1 MFDVA
6 TILAL
11 SSTDARDWARAS
23 NDAEALVA
31 VRDAALADDSRPRRS
46 LLAAIELR
54 LATLARASAQAE
66 EAGEVVRDDAAP
78 LTVEQIASIND
89 VPVEVVS
96 ARLAETVAAPDTNA
110 CARAFITA
118 MMTADNALMAAM
130 IDDVRRNGVDS
141 RTLAVAMTGA
151 YHDIVTPLTQPRP
164 AHVPKRTGTPGDHD
178 AKPTTKLVDRVR
190 QMLADDRVIRA
201 DDGSIIVPLST
212 IATIFG
218 ERHVW
223 FRHPGSSWTP
233 RSSSVAAAAAAGWTV
248 ERVRHEGER
257 AIRFAAMPAV

>member
-1 MFDVA
+1 MFDVN

-11 SSTDARDWARAS
+11 TVTDARDWARAS
-23 NDAEALVA
+23 DDAEHLVA
-31 VRDAALADDSRPRRS
+31 VRDAALADTTRPRRS

-54 LATLARASAQAE
+54 LATIARASALAE
-66 EAGEVVRDDAAP
+66 EADEVVRDDAP
-78 LTVEQIASIND
+78 LTIEQIAAIND
-89 VPVEVVS
+89 VSVEVVS

-151 YHDIVTPLTQPRP
+151 YHDIITPLTQPRP
-164 AHVPKRTGTPGDHD
+164 AHVPKRTGTPGDHE

-190 QMLADDRVIRA
+190 QMLADDRVIHA
-201 DDGSIIVPLST
+201 EDGSIIVPLST

-257 AIRFAAMPAV
+257 AIRFVAMPAV